1 MTKRAKYI
9 ANLTD
14 LIIKQIR
21 YNFKI
26 IFGGKFFYFLLAAVG
41 FFVLV
46 AVINLFSNSNPQEE
60 DVYYLLLFPGI
71 LLVFYPTTFGI
82 QNDDDSRM
90 LEIIFGIPNYRY
102 KVWLVRFVL
111 ICVMVFG
118 ILLILGFLSSIAL
131 VSFPVIEI
139 VSHLMFPVFFLGA
152 LGFMFSTLVKNG
164 NGTAVTMIVIGLGL
178 WILSGEFSNSEWNVF
193 FNPFDMPS
201 DMNETIWEERIFSNR
216 LYLICGGVIA
226 LLYGLMN
233 LQHREK
239 FI

>member
-1 MTKRAKYI
+1 MTKRTKYI
-9 ANLTD
+9 TNLTD

-26 IFGGKFFYFLLAAVG
+26 IFGGKFFYFLLSAVG
-41 FFVLV
+41 FFLMVST
-46 AVINLFSNSNPQEE
+46 ISLFSNANPDEG
-60 DVYYLLLFPGI
+60 DVYNLLIFPGI

-102 KVWLVRFVL
+102 KVWLVRFAL
-111 ICVMVFG
+111 ILVMVFA
-118 ILLILGFLSSIAL
+118 ILLVLGLLSSVAL
-131 VSFPVIEI
+131 VRIPIFEI
-139 VSHLMFPVFFLGA
+139 VSQLMFLIFFLGA
-152 LGFMFSTLVKNG
+152 LGFMFSTVVKNG

-178 WILSGEFSNSEWNVF
+178 WILSGEISNSEWNIF
-193 FNPFDMPS
+193 LNPFHMPS

-233 LQHREK
+233 LQNREK

>member
-1 MTKRAKYI
+1 MTKRTKYI

-41 FFVLV
+41 FFIMVST
-46 AVINLFSNSNPQEE
+46 ISLFSNANPDEG
-60 DVYYLLLFPGI
+60 DIYNLLIFPGI

-90 LEIIFGIPNYRY
+90 LEIIFGIPDYRY
-102 KVWLVRFVL
+102 KVWLVRFAL
-111 ICVMVFG
+111 IHVMVFA
-118 ILLILGFLSSIAL
+118 ILLVLGLLSSLAL
-131 VSFPVIEI
+131 VSIPVFEI
-139 VSHLMFPVFFLGA
+139 VSQLMFLVFFLGA
-152 LGFMFSTLVKNG
+152 LGFMFSTVVKNG

-178 WILSGEFSNSEWNVF
+178 WILSGEISNSEWNVF
-193 FNPFDMPS
+193 FNPFHMPS

-233 LQHREK
+233 LQNREK